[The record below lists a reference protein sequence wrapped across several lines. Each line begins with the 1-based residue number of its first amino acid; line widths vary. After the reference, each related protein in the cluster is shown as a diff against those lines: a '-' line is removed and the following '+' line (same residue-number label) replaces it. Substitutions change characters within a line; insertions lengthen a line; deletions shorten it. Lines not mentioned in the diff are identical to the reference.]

1 MLPYEDD
8 EQQQREWQY
17 LLDPPR
23 DMVHVIPLV
32 GAVPT
37 PVPGRAVRAP
47 TTRLRVGAAT
57 PPRGSR
63 GRVNVPGGGRLD
75 RVLPRRGRPRDAR
88 RVGLPGAALDPDRDL
103 PVPSRGRGEQPIG
116 LRRRRRRRRRGR
128 QRRGRPRLR
137 GAGAGGDDAGVLE
150 QRGERGLQEA
160 GGGESEAVAAEARRR
175 GGPTGARAG
184 PGTPAMIGG
193 ASRRW
198 LHRRRQ
204 RRRRNPTRRRRR
216 RRRRRRGPWNGE
228 IREIP
233 LLGLVYFACLPFG
246 FFGFFF
252 SCFSRPGAGGG
263 LGLYFCS

>member
-63 GRVNVPGGGRLD
+63 GRVNVPGGGR
-75 RVLPRRGRPRDAR
+75 
-88 RVGLPGAALDPDRDL
+88 
-103 PVPSRGRGEQPIG
+103 
-116 LRRRRRRRRRGR
+116 

-150 QRGERGLQEA
+150 QRSERGLQEA

-204 RRRRNPTRRRRR
+204 RRR
-216 RRRRRRGPWNGE
+216 
-228 IREIP
+228 
-233 LLGLVYFACLPFG
+233 
-246 FFGFFF
+246 
-252 SCFSRPGAGGG
+252 
-263 LGLYFCS
+263 

>member
-57 PPRGSR
+57 LPRQPR
-63 GRVNVPGGGRLD
+63 PGQRP
-75 RVLPRRGRPRDAR
+75 RRRSPRSSPPRRGRPATPAASASLGPPWIRIETSRPQPRPRRAAHRPPTTTTKKTAR
-88 RVGLPGAALDPDRDL
+88 TTAPRAAP
-103 PVPSRGRGEQPIG
+103 PAG
-116 LRRRRRRRRRGR
+116 RRGR
-128 QRRGRPRLR
+128 R
-137 GAGAGGDDAGVLE
+137 DDAGVLE

-160 GGGESEAVAAEARRR
+160 GGGESEAVAGRPD
-175 GGPTGARAG
+175 GGRPHGARAG

-204 RRRRNPTRRRRR
+204 RRRRNPTRRR